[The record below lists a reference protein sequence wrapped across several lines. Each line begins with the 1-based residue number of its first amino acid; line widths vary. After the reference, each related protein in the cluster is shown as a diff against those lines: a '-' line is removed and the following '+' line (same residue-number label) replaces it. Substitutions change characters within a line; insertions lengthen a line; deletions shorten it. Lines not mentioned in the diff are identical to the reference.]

1 MRLIVLALTILPALA
16 QGQSICR
23 IYEYAELKDMPT
35 ETLKTKYCDYD
46 RAMSAMLT
54 AALKELQAGRSG
66 SSQMAQSEAIR
77 CSQEADRIARVL
89 GTKNEA
95 KPICTR
101 P

>member
-1 MRLIVLALTILPALA
+1 MRLAAIALLVLPAIA
-16 QGQSICR
+16 QAQSICR
-23 IYEYAELKDMPT
+23 IYEYAELKDMPA

-54 AALKELQAGRSG
+54 AAVKELQAGRSG
-66 SSQMAQSEAIR
+66 SSQMAQSDAIR

-89 GTKNEA
+89 QSKNEA